1 MNQLVS
7 RENKVAFNYMVP
19 NYRAKTGDL
28 IFFNPLEP
36 SCYYIYQQVW
46 CSKILRCAQEMCLR
60 DLCER
65 QIKQRLY
72 L

>member
-7 RENKVAFNYMVP
+7 RENKVAFNYMGP
-19 NYRAKTGDL
+19 NCRAKTVDL
-28 IFFNPLEP
+28 IYLNPLDP

-46 CSKILRCAQEMCLR
+46 CSKILCCAHEMCLR
-60 DLCER
+60 DLCEP
-65 QIKQRLY
+65 QIKQRLF